1 MLNNKEKT
9 KYQKRNDENYV
20 IEKHTNTEK
29 EVKNVKIPRKRME
42 RTKNVGM
49 NAANANLF
57 IQKKNTNST
66 KTRYILQD
74 PTKVFHATL
83 LVACPFPPIFIVFIE
98 SFSR

>member
-57 IQKKNTNST
+57 IQKKTQIPPKPDT
-66 KTRYILQD
+66 YCKTQL
-74 PTKVFHATL
+74 KFFTL
-83 LVACPFPPIFIVFIE
+83 LC
-98 SFSR
+98 